1 MSAVVELGFSAP
13 AVFTGIDRVEKRL
26 SGLDQNVQK
35 FGRRGGAGAGLGN
48 VSMQLQDIAVQMQS
62 GTRASIIF
70 AQQGSQMLSAFGPM
84 GAVAGAVAAVG
95 AALYTSKEAGRE
107 AFRVLK
113 QNVDDFDS
121 SMSRLLTGSVSD
133 LVTGLQKVDEQL
145 KQLKQQRTND
155 SLSMLGKIMPDSL
168 MQKAAGYGLPVYSL
182 EANPEQSRLE
192 KTALEN
198 RRDILDQ
205 IVKTANQEV
214 SIEEMRASGRGKE
227 ADELE
232 RKLKLQKTIA
242 EIEAGPSEIQEQL
255 KAAAL
260 ALNAAE
266 EKRDLLDAQKQI
278 DEQRA
283 KLAFEELDTQGQITE
298 LYSRLSAIRAEER
311 QKEAEGTLD
320 QRAALDIEGRRLDLQ
335 QQLTQLKSRAT
346 QEAERAAQTAKREA
360 DEAARANEQRKQAVM
375 STAQEFKLLEARA
388 TGRKRAIDDAEREVA
403 IEQRRDRLMRDNGL
417 NRTEATALATRM
429 QNLQERADNGGRATR
444 IRGVQS
450 ERRMSGLS
458 DFYTL
463 QRGPSAFD
471 KLQQSESAFDKLQR
485 TPSAFDQLQQRAAQ
499 DRLGPQ
505 NARNATEPAPAR
517 PLDANE
523 AVNRII
529 TLLPQAMADALT
541 KN

>member
-70 AQQGSQMLSAFGPM
+70 AQQGSQMLSAFGPA
-84 GAVAGAVAAVG
+84 GAVAGAVAAIGG
-95 AALYTSKEAGRE
+95 ALYMGAEASKTSFASMMADMEAYRGTLARTLATIDVENVSGSIDTLTQKITAAQAEQAKLYTSG
-107 AFRVLK
+107 
-113 QNVDDFDS
+113 
-121 SMSRLLTGSVSD
+121 G
-133 LVTGLQKVDEQL
+133 QL
-145 KQLKQQRTND
+145 FNLISETFMGDK
-155 SLSMLGKIMPDSL
+155 S
-168 MQKAAGYGLPVYSL
+168 A
-182 EANPEQSRLE
+182 EE
-192 KTALEN
+192 KTRELAALQGELGMIYG
-198 RRDILDQ
+198 DMVEQAL
-205 IVKTANQEV
+205 
-214 SIEEMRASGRGKE
+214 ASSAAQAR
-227 ADELE
+227 
-232 RKLKLQKTIA
+232 
-242 EIEAGPSEIQEQL
+242 
-255 KAAAL
+255 AAAL
-260 ALNAAE
+260 RAQGDDEAADAIERQMALKQKLAKIDAMPVPQYAKDQIKADLETLTAAE
-266 EKRDLLDAQKQI
+266 EKRDLLNAQKQL

-283 KLAFEELDTQGQITE
+283 KLAFEELDTQEQITE

-320 QRAALDIEGRRLDLQ
+320 QRAALEIEGRRLDIQ

-375 STAQEFKLLEARA
+375 NTAQEFKLLEARA
-388 TGRKRAIDDAEREVA
+388 TGRKRAIEDAEREVA

-417 NRTEATALATRM
+417 NRAEATALATRM

-444 IRGVQS
+444 IRGVQN

-458 DFYTL
+458 DFYDL

-505 NARNATEPAPAR
+505 NARNATEPTPSR
-517 PLDANE
+517 PIDANE
-523 AVNRII
+523 AVNRIL
-529 TLLPQAMADALT
+529 TMLPQLMADALT

>member
-70 AQQGSQMLSAFGPM
+70 AQQGSQILSAFGPM

-95 AALYTSKEAGRE
+95 GALYMAKEAGEE
-107 AFRVLK
+107 AFRALTAE
-113 QNVDDFDS
+113 NDGFDASLRRLIAGGSLTQMADQMDAMAKRASELRAASESVGYFDPIKRFFS
-121 SMSRLLTGSVSD
+121 STTFDEKGKGTNQMDAERAMQADLARKNEEGRKRLIG
-133 LVTGLQKVDEQL
+133 E
-145 KQLKQQRTND
+145 
-155 SLSMLGKIMPDSL
+155 
-168 MQKAAGYGLPVYSL
+168 
-182 EANPEQSRLE
+182 
-192 KTALEN
+192 
-198 RRDILDQ
+198 ILDASRVEVQ
-205 IVKTANQEV
+205 IAELRAEGRDKEAQDLEQAIKLRKTLA
-214 SIEEMRASGRGKE
+214 SIESS
-227 ADELE
+227 
-232 RKLKLQKTIA
+232 
-242 EIEAGPSEIQEQL
+242 PPEIQEEL

-260 ALNAAE
+260 AVNAAE
-266 EKRDLLDAQKQI
+266 QKKILVEAQKKLE
-278 DEQRA
+278 EQRSE
-283 KLAFEELDTQGQITE
+283 LAFEELDTQGKITKIWGQIVALREEEMRLIASGKMDALRQVEIETRRVELKSQSNQLEKRASEEAKRQSDELARSTE
-298 LYSRLSAIRAEER
+298 QR
-311 QKEAEGTLD
+311 
-320 QRAALDIEGRRLDLQ
+320 QRANVAI
-335 QQLTQLKSRAT
+335 
-346 QEAERAAQTAKREA
+346 
-360 DEAARANEQRKQAVM
+360 
-375 STAQEFKLLEARA
+375 AQEFKLLEARA
-388 TGRKRAIDDAEREVA
+388 TGRKRAIEDAEREVA

-417 NRTEATALATRM
+417 NRAEATALATRM

-444 IRGVQS
+444 IRGVQN

-458 DFYTL
+458 DFYDL

-505 NARNATEPAPAR
+505 NARNATEPTPSR
-517 PLDANE
+517 PIDANE
-523 AVNRII
+523 AVNRIL
-529 TLLPQAMADALT
+529 TMLPQLMADALT

>member
-1 MSAVVELGFSAP
+1 
-13 AVFTGIDRVEKRL
+13 
-26 SGLDQNVQK
+26 
-35 FGRRGGAGAGLGN
+35 
-48 VSMQLQDIAVQMQS
+48 
-62 GTRASIIF
+62 
-70 AQQGSQMLSAFGPM
+70 
-84 GAVAGAVAAVG
+84 
-95 AALYTSKEAGRE
+95 
-107 AFRVLK
+107 
-113 QNVDDFDS
+113 
-121 SMSRLLTGSVSD
+121 
-133 LVTGLQKVDEQL
+133 
-145 KQLKQQRTND
+145 
-155 SLSMLGKIMPDSL
+155 
-168 MQKAAGYGLPVYSL
+168 
-182 EANPEQSRLE
+182 
-192 KTALEN
+192 
-198 RRDILDQ
+198 
-205 IVKTANQEV
+205 
-214 SIEEMRASGRGKE
+214 MRASGRGKE

>member
-1 MSAVVELGFSAP
+1 MIYGDMVEQAL
-13 AVFTGIDRVEKRL
+13 
-26 SGLDQNVQK
+26 
-35 FGRRGGAGAGLGN
+35 
-48 VSMQLQDIAVQMQS
+48 
-62 GTRASIIF
+62 ASST
-70 AQQGSQMLSAFGPM
+70 AQA
-84 GAVAGAVAAVG
+84 
-95 AALYTSKEAGRE
+95 R
-107 AFRVLK
+107 
-113 QNVDDFDS
+113 
-121 SMSRLLTGSVSD
+121 
-133 LVTGLQKVDEQL
+133 
-145 KQLKQQRTND
+145 
-155 SLSMLGKIMPDSL
+155 
-168 MQKAAGYGLPVYSL
+168 
-182 EANPEQSRLE
+182 
-192 KTALEN
+192 
-198 RRDILDQ
+198 
-205 IVKTANQEV
+205 
-214 SIEEMRASGRGKE
+214 
-227 ADELE
+227 
-232 RKLKLQKTIA
+232 
-242 EIEAGPSEIQEQL
+242 
-255 KAAAL
+255 AAAL
-260 ALNAAE
+260 RAQGDDEAADAIERQMALKQKLAKIDAMPVPQYAKDQIKADLETLTAAE
-266 EKRDLLDAQKQI
+266 EKRDLLDAQKQL

-298 LYSRLSAIRAEER
+298 LYSRLSALRAEER

-320 QRAALDIEGRRLDLQ
+320 QRAALDIEGRRLDIQ

-375 STAQEFKLLEARA
+375 NTAQEFKLLEARA
-388 TGRKRAIDDAEREVA
+388 TGRKRAIEDAEREVA

-417 NRTEATALATRM
+417 NRAEATALATRM

-523 AVNRII
+523 AVNRIL
-529 TLLPQAMADALT
+529 TLLPQLMADALT